1 VALPPLTLTSGGVP
15 ATIKRLKSNSL
26 GRVNPPRSP
35 NPPALLILELAV
47 LSFQVGMNGLYQ
59 APVRSIPTW
68 NFAESTKNNKE
79 PKGYETTSKAEST
92 YHAAEV
98 VSWSAAT

>member
-1 VALPPLTLTSGGVP
+1 
-15 ATIKRLKSNSL
+15 
-26 GRVNPPRSP
+26 
-35 NPPALLILELAV
+35 
-47 LSFQVGMNGLYQ
+47 MNGLYQ